1 VAIRE
6 RVAAPPP
13 SAVGAQLGRFAAIGT
28 AAFAV
33 DAGTLQ
39 LLLPV
44 AGLHA
49 GRVLSWTTA
58 ATFTWY
64 LNRRLTFSG
73 AEAAPRTRQ
82 WLQYLAANAVGGLAN
97 YGTYAALVELLD
109 TVRQHPTLG
118 VAAGSVVGLALNF
131 WLSRRL
137 MVRRNHGAG
146 THAKGP

>member
-1 VAIRE
+1 MAIRE
-6 RVAAPPP
+6 RAAAPPP

-33 DAGTLQ
+33 DALTLQ

-58 ATFTWY
+58 ASFTWY
-64 LNRRLTFSG
+64 LNRRFTFSG
-73 AEAAPRTRQ
+73 AEDAPPSSQ
-82 WLQYLAANAVGGLAN
+82 WLQYLSANAIGGLAN
-97 YGTYAALVELLD
+97 YGTYAALVEFLT

-118 VAAGSVVGLALNF
+118 VAAGSIAGLTLNF

-137 MVRRNHGAG
+137 MVRRNRAAG
-146 THAKGP
+146 THTEGP